1 MWDLL
6 DAKMTRGQRA
16 SVHRSRERA
25 RPREPTPA
33 ARHVKAREGATSS
46 GLTVSNDFSEWVGE
60 FADTDPAGPGDREHV
75 VSEKE
80 LKASRR
86 FIPSSSERPPEYLH
100 GVRPQE

>member
-16 SVHRSRERA
+16 SVHRSRRQAQPIES
-25 RPREPTPA
+25 TPA
-33 ARHVKAREGATSS
+33 ALGTSRPVRAPRAP
-46 GLTVSNDFSEWVGE
+46 GLRSQMNFSKWVGE

-80 LKASRR
+80 LKASCR
-86 FIPSSSERPPEYLH
+86 FIPLPLREAS
-100 GVRPQE
+100 